1 MNDLECLLFDRFK
14 GKKIIEGRI
23 YVERVKRQTKRTLN
37 ICYYLYI
44 FQRKLVL
51 NLI

>member
-1 MNDLECLLFDRFK
+1 MNHLECLLFDRFK
-14 GKKIIEGRI
+14 GKKMIEGRI
-23 YVERVKRQTKRTLN
+23 YVERVKRETKHT
-37 ICYYLYI
+37 